1 MEDIVLMRLQRS
13 SEQAF
18 QKVTEGTKDAKIK
31 VSKKYGKVQ
40 KDEQGIPSIVKNETK
55 TSDVKKDVPVS
66 TIPNAVQDTV
76 PST

>member
-1 MEDIVLMRLQRS
+1 M
-13 SEQAF
+13 
-18 QKVTEGTKDAKIK
+18 QKLRYQ
-31 VSKKYGKVQ
+31 KYGKVQ